1 MVLPSQRERNR
12 ILIPAFIPIFVSYEN
27 DGATKPLIPLIP
39 FEIGAGE
46 GNRTL
51 VCSLED
57 CRSTIELR
65 PHAFC
70 AVVKA

>member
-1 MVLPSQRERNR
+1 MKL
-12 ILIPAFIPIFVSYEN
+12 LISLA
-27 DGATKPLIPLIP
+27 L
-39 FEIGAGE
+39 FETGAGE

-65 PHAFC
+65 PPPMC
-70 AVVKA
+70 ALQTILKLANHIALVWLVNSRPMQNAGE